1 MKIFAFHEIGMKSKI
16 FSNAFYCQFQ
26 PSGRSDFLGSG
37 APVSLTDLPPR
48 LAGELGSAVR

>member
-26 PSGRSDFLGSG
+26 PGGRSDFLGSG